1 MKVPEDK
8 SRSDP
13 DHDHI
18 RPCFLYAQVKL
29 INLDTAALMAERGE
43 VERQSG
49 GPAPSRLLRR
59 PHGHQ
64 EHQGRPAGHDAR
76 TASQS
81 IKERE
86 EDYHRARERI
96 IGGAEQGSGGVVP
109 AEVVQSSSPAGSGS
123 GSGANH
129 GHSGGPG
136 GYMAGRGGGRDGG
149 GGGRGRGRKAV
160 FRDKDREMQDP
171 DYTRRDGGSSY
182 GIDGMGYGMEV
193 RGMCLVLGN
202 V

>member
-1 MKVPEDK
+1 MV
-8 SRSDP
+8 
-13 DHDHI
+13 
-18 RPCFLYAQVKL
+18 
-29 INLDTAALMAERGE
+29 ERGE
-43 VERQSG
+43 VDRQS

-64 EHQGRPAGHDAR
+64 EHQGRPAGHDTR

-96 IGGAEQGSGGVVP
+96 IGAAAEQGGGGGVP

-123 GSGANH
+123 GSALGVQR
-129 GHSGGPG
+129 GHSGGGGPG
-136 GYMAGRGGGRDGG
+136 GYMAGRGGGRDGGG

-171 DYTRRDGGSSY
+171 DYTRRDGGPSSY
-182 GIDGMGYGMEV
+182 GTDGMGYGMEV
-193 RGMCLVLGN
+193 RGRGLVLCE